1 MKGVFTSYNFFEKSV
16 YNEILKDID
25 QTVKEQLN
33 LFDNKGWGETVVEYS
48 KPIKIRQLTNSEKN
62 YHLIRQSIYELL
74 GRFPDGIYY
83 YLWGPGSYIPWHSD
97 EVYSS
102 AFSIY
107 MNENW
112 NYEDG
117 GLFQYYANNKVETI
131 LPEANTAVLQT
142 GNVPHSTTI
151 LSKHAPIRKS
161 IQVWFEKSNSIPKKS
176 LL

>member
-1 MKGVFTSYNFFEKSV
+1 
-16 YNEILKDID
+16 
-25 QTVKEQLN
+25 
-33 LFDNKGWGETVVEYS
+33 
-48 KPIKIRQLTNSEKN
+48 
-62 YHLIRQSIYELL
+62 
-74 GRFPDGIYY
+74 
-83 YLWGPGSYIPWHSD
+83 
-97 EVYSS
+97 
-102 AFSIY
+102 

-131 LPEANTAVLQT
+131 VPEANTAVLQT